1 MPFSNVPQPP
11 FTGVIGTDDQINI
24 KRSNGILF
32 NELGGVP
39 IGSILALAS
48 TLPNFSPE
56 LGVSAGASAGSFS
69 ALTFSNSNGVS
80 FGISNGVVTG
90 TVQSTGLA
98 SEWNPPAFGS
108 SIVSNSSLGQNSIY
122 FAPFDI
128 EEPLNAFRL
137 NLFASVG
144 TSSGQASNSTWG
156 VGFTGSAALY
166 QRDVGTNSTQA
177 TSFWSGS
184 FFFSAQGS
192 SNSNMTMTV
201 PIGILNSTAMQTTT
215 GQSSSYLASSVGGF
229 RAIPMPMSLT
239 LFPGRYILAFANSSS
254 TSNLAN
260 TLALTFMQQ
269 TFGQLQFRPLGT
281 SSAASNASFF
291 DPNGGFGTFSAT
303 SNAFPGSVALNS
315 NSILAATA
323 ATRIMFNFS
332 GYTTGTNFL

>member
-1 MPFSNVPQPP
+1 M
-11 FTGVIGTDDQINI
+11 
-24 KRSNGILF
+24 
-32 NELGGVP
+32 
-39 IGSILALAS
+39 GSI
-48 TLPNFSPE
+48 
-56 LGVSAGASAGSFS
+56 V
-69 ALTFSNSNGVS
+69 FSNSNGIS
-80 FGISNGVVTG
+80 FGLNGSTI
-90 TVQSTGLA
+90 TATIQSTGLA
-98 SEWNPPAFGS
+98 SECSPPAFGS
-108 SIVSNSSLGQNSIY
+108 SIVSNSSLGQNSLY

-128 EEPLNAFRL
+128 EEPLNAFRM

-192 SNSNMTMTV
+192 SNSNMTVTV

-215 GQSSSYLASSVGGF
+215 GQSSTYLASSVGGF
-229 RAIPMPMSLT
+229 RAIPLPMSLT

-303 SNAFPGSVALNS
+303 SNAFPGSVALNT
-315 NSILAATA
+315 NAILAATA

-332 GYTTGTNFL
+332 GYTTGTNVL